1 MKIRFSNGLFSSVE
15 IICVQL
21 MAIIFLKIINSNV
34 NVIKICK
41 DNENVM
47 IFFLGYVSVQ
57 NHLRIASLESDRMVV
72 EFFD

>member
-57 NHLRIASLESDRMVV
+57 NHLRIACHWSLIEW
-72 EFFD
+72 

>member
-41 DNENVM
+41 DNENV

-57 NHLRIASLESDRMVV
+57 NHLRIACHWSLIEW
-72 EFFD
+72 